1 MGPLAFRDRWK
12 LYGAARSS
20 TWCRRSNFQVA
31 AWLKAF
37 RNFRNDYDLA
47 NGNEVR
53 AGAHYAGPWPATLPS
68 HDSLINLLTG
78 LFSLRQ
84 VCRLRLFSKHESPRS
99 RVITPWGSLI
109 YGYATARLRFP
120 NISRSTDFTGLP
132 GNTIF
137 TMEERDEKVRIRIRK
152 WDGNEIRFVWWILRK
167 MGKVFER
174 GIFFHRARE
183 KINN

>member
-1 MGPLAFRDRWK
+1 MGNGWKNKEGGLIVGSPLAFRDRWK
-12 LYGAARSS
+12 FYGTTRNALS
-20 TWCRRSNFQVA
+20 RRSNFQVA

-53 AGAHYAGPWPATLPS
+53 TGAHYDGPWPATLPS

-84 VCRLRLFSKHESPRS
+84 VCRLRLFSKHESPRP

-120 NISRSTDFTGLP
+120 NISRSRDFT

-137 TMEERDEKVRIRIRK
+137 NGRKGREGVNSNLKVK
-152 WDGNEIRFVWWILRK
+152 KGIRFVWC
-167 MGKVFER
+167 V
-174 GIFFHRARE
+174 
-183 KINN
+183 KI